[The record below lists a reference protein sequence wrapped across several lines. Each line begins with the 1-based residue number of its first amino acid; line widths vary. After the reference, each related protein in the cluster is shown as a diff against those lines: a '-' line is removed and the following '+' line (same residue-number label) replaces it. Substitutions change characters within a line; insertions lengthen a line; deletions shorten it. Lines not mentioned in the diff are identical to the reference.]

1 MLFLLDFF
9 PSTMI
14 EFRLNYLIFIIN
26 VSLLILLL
34 NAQANK
40 TPT

>member
-1 MLFLLDFF
+1 
-9 PSTMI
+9 MI